1 MAERWPWLDE
11 WKRNLT
17 DVLSLSAAAAASLG
31 LPQPGLLVGDPFT
44 MIVDTARNWLIGKKR
59 TFTFAGRDLT
69 LVLEDLSVE
78 GSDLARAVG
87 QYGQLRILARD
98 VEWNDYRFE
107 RLEILARNV
116 HLRPGT
122 KPVLVAAPIR
132 CEAFLS
138 AQAATRWLA
147 AVSPRLELAMYEG
160 VPQVGLA
167 GAPWLRLEVEPGA
180 GGQSIRVVPRALHLL
195 DRRLSLRV
203 PAFHVPLP
211 KLPFDVMLTSIEP
224 APGGFIMRGVL
235 PEWQRSLSRADIE
248 RLLATMRGGPDQA
261 DRAQADRAQPD
272 RAQPET

>member
-1 MAERWPWLDE
+1 MAERRPFDE
-11 WKRNLT
+11 WKRSLA
-17 DVLSLSAAAAASLG
+17 DVLSLGSAAAASLG
-31 LPQPGLLVGDPFT
+31 LPQPGLLVGDPFSV
-44 MIVDTARNWLIGKKR
+44 IVDTARKWLIGRKR
-59 TFTFAGRDLT
+59 TFSFAGRELT
-69 LVLEDLSVE
+69 FILEDLSVE

-98 VEWNDYRFE
+98 VEWGDYRLE
-107 RLEILARNV
+107 RLEVQARNV

-147 AVSPRLELAMYEG
+147 SVSPRLELAMHEG

-180 GGQSIRVVPRALHLL
+180 GGQSIRVVPRALHVL

-211 KLPFDVMLTSIEP
+211 ELPIDDVMLTAMEP
-224 APGGFIMRGVL
+224 APGGFVMRGVL
-235 PEWQRSLSRADIE
+235 PEWQRPLARADLE
-248 RLLATMRGGPDQA
+248 RMLTVMRGSGDSA
-261 DRAQADRAQPD
+261 A
-272 RAQPET
+272 